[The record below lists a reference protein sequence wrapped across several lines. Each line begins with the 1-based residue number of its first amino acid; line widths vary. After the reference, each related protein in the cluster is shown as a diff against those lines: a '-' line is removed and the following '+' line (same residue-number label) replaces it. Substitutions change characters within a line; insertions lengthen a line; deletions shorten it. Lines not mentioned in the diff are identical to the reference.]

1 MSETRKIYRLRDILE
16 VARSPI
22 DMKDEEDYMLASIR
36 RRNGGMFDRETKKG
50 KEILTKT
57 LNRVIPGSFVISKM
71 QVVHGACGMAPL
83 DFGDRCIS
91 ASYASLL
98 PTEPQ
103 RIDIGYLDAYATTK
117 QSYDAFF
124 RASHGVHIEK
134 MTFNLE
140 EWLSREIELPP
151 LPEQKKIAKILSGID
166 TTMGNLKSYLAK
178 QEILKK
184 SVVSKLIFNRDD
196 DYRRIGE
203 TDRHSCLAD
212 VSTRITDGTH
222 QAVKTSKTG
231 TIPFLYISC
240 IKDGIIDWSKSAFIS
255 EEQYAVATQ
264 GRQPSSG
271 DILYTVVGSYG
282 NAVMVSTS
290 NRFCFQRHIA
300 LIQLDQ
306 KQVEP
311 KFIEI
316 ALCSEEVKKSVDQV
330 VAGNAQ
336 PTLTLGELRKLQI
349 PLPSLDMQRRICEII
364 SPLELKISALEKKIK
379 AMKSLK
385 TAMSSDL
392 LSGRKRVS
400 I

>member
-140 EWLSREIELPP
+140 EWLNREIELPP
-151 LPEQKKIAKILSGID
+151 LPEQKKIAEILSGID
-166 TTMGNLKSYLAK
+166 K
-178 QEILKK
+178 
-184 SVVSKLIFNRDD
+184 
-196 DYRRIGE
+196 
-203 TDRHSCLAD
+203 
-212 VSTRITDGTH
+212 RITASDNLQKYYLLLLDSVSRDSFKIEAGE
-222 QAVKTSKTG
+222 
-231 TIPFLYISC
+231 
-240 IKDGIIDWSKSAFIS
+240 IK
-255 EEQYAVATQ
+255 
-264 GRQPSSG
+264 
-271 DILYTVVGSYG
+271 
-282 NAVMVSTS
+282 
-290 NRFCFQRHIA
+290 
-300 LIQLDQ
+300 
-306 KQVEP
+306 
-311 KFIEI
+311 
-316 ALCSEEVKKSVDQV
+316 
-330 VAGNAQ
+330 
-336 PTLTLGELRKLQI
+336 TLGELAEFKSGRAFKSEELSEDGIKVTRISNLHKPNFPYWRYKGEYNPKIVARDGDILFSWAGVANSINVHRYRGEDSLLNQHIYNFKFDDPLIKEWSYWNLRNMLPKLRESIEGGAGQLHLTKGFIQSLHI
-349 PLPSLDMQRRICEII
+349 PILSRSKMDSLSKCLQSIQTLVEAQKKTSIK
-364 SPLELKISALEKKIK
+364 LLALKNAL
-379 AMKSLK
+379 L
-385 TAMSSDL
+385 SDL
-392 LSGRKRVS
+392 LSGRKGVS